1 MDKIKKESVVISVAL
16 KQDMV
21 NVLDKIASKYRVTP
35 NKLIVNFIIAGF
47 DEIKVLERIGLLK
60 KIWSLQGF
68 LKQYGI
74 DVTKDRVENVEHW
87 RAMNI
92 SIRIDKELNEELD
105 NWAKDYEK
113 TKSSLLETCLWLS
126 IDNYRDDPL
135 NMGVSFLKLVDAI
148 RASILDA
155 KKLLKKWEERS
166 KRAREISNEMFNLTI
181 K

>member
-21 NVLDKIASKYRVTP
+21 NDLDKIASKYRVTP

-92 SIRIDKELNEELD
+92 SIRI
-105 NWAKDYEK
+105 
-113 TKSSLLETCLWLS
+113 LEVDGQ
-126 IDNYRDDPL
+126 II
-135 NMGVSFLKLVDAI
+135 LV
-148 RASILDA
+148 L
-155 KKLLKKWEERS
+155 
-166 KRAREISNEMFNLTI
+166 
-181 K
+181 